1 MEKPGSIFEKNYRD
15 YLGQVGRLDFSF
27 LAGNLGA
34 STEKHEMVV
43 PFFGR
48 PHRISADAVLG
59 PDGKKP
65 DYSICVV
72 LCKYLLMCPEPAP
85 READWVSY
93 KDFKDAAPFVG
104 GFTNNTERAIA
115 RHFSGRLPA
124 LDDAC
129 RELGGQPCVSE
140 LAYDLKMIFY
150 SLPKIPLF
158 LLFNDADEEFPARC
172 AVLFEKRAEKY
183 LDMECLAVLGWL
195 LADYLDLAGG
205 GAGKTMM

>member
-1 MEKPGSIFEKNYRD
+1 MEKTGSIFEKNYRD
-15 YLGQVGRLDFSF
+15 YLAQIGRLDFIS

-34 STEKHEMVV
+34 WIEKHALIV
-43 PFFGR
+43 PFFGQ
-48 PHRISADAVLG
+48 PHRVSADAILG
-59 PDGKKP
+59 PDGKRP

-72 LCKYLLMCPEPAP
+72 VCKYLLMCPAAAAP
-85 READWVSY
+85 EADWVSY

-104 GFTNNTERAIA
+104 GFTNNTEQAIA
-115 RHFSGRLPA
+115 RHFSGRLA
-124 LDDAC
+124 ELERAC
-129 RELGGQPCVSE
+129 RKLGGHASGAE
-140 LAYDLKMIFY
+140 LSYDLKMVFHP
-150 SLPKIPLF
+150 LPKVSLF

-195 LADYLDLAGG
+195 LADYLDQAAG